1 MVLQWKKQ
9 TEQKRGAPAAASQR
23 SPQGP
28 AGKRCY
34 VIGDVH
40 GRRDL
45 LEGLL
50 DQIRIDA
57 ARHDRT
63 IIIVCVGDLI
73 DRGLDSKGV
82 IELARARPVDHAQWV
97 FLKGNH
103 EEALVDG
110 LNGRPALLLQWLQFG
125 GFETARSY
133 GVEIGALFGRDAE
146 TVETVLQ
153 QAIPKPD
160 LDFMAGFIDSARFG
174 DYGIVHAG
182 VRPGIAFGEQATRD
196 LRWIREEF
204 IESDA
209 DHGLMILHGHTI
221 FDEVDVRPNRIGL
234 DTGAY
239 RTGKLSALWIDGAER
254 GVLTQVGA
262 PGEDKGW
269 W

>member
-1 MVLQWKKQ
+1 MILQRKKQ
-9 TEQKRGAPAAASQR
+9 AVQKPSASMASHQR
-23 SPQGP
+23 LPQGP
-28 AGKRCY
+28 QGKRCY

-50 DQIRIDA
+50 DQIRTDA
-57 ARHDRT
+57 ARHDRA

-73 DRGLDSKGV
+73 DRGIESRGV
-82 IELARARPVDHAQWV
+82 IELVRSRPVDWAHWV

-110 LNGRPALLLQWLQFG
+110 LEGRPALLLQWLQFG

-133 GVEIGALFGRDAE
+133 GVEIGALFGRDAD
-146 TVETVLQ
+146 TVEAILQ
-153 QAIPKPD
+153 QAIPKAD

-182 VRPGIAFGEQATRD
+182 VRPGVAFGEQTTRD

-209 DHGLMILHGHTI
+209 DHGLMIIHGHTI
-221 FDEVDVRPNRIGL
+221 FDEVDVRRNRIGL

-239 RTGKLSALWIDGAER
+239 RTGRLSALWIDGAER
-254 GVLTQVGA
+254 GVLTQTGE

>member
-1 MVLQWKKQ
+1 MALSWLKQ
-9 TEQKRGAPAAASQR
+9 KGARQTDLR
-23 SPQGP
+23 TPQGP
-28 AGKRCY
+28 DGKRCY
-34 VIGDVH
+34 IIGDVH

-45 LEGLL
+45 LEGLFE
-50 DQIRIDA
+50 QIRTDA
-57 ARHDRT
+57 ARHDRSR
-63 IIIVCVGDLI
+63 IIVFVGDLI
-73 DRGLDSKGV
+73 DRGVDSRGV
-82 IELARARPVDHAQWV
+82 IELVRSRPVDDAQWV

-110 LNGRPALLLQWLQFG
+110 LTGQPGRLLQWLQFG
-125 GFETARSY
+125 GYETARSY
-133 GVEIGALFGRDAE
+133 GVEIGALFARDAE
-146 TVETVLQ
+146 TVEGILQ
-153 QAIPKPD
+153 QAVPRAD

-182 VRPGIAFGEQATRD
+182 VRPGVSFSDQTTRD

-209 DHGLMILHGHTI
+209 DHGLVIVHGHTI
-221 FDEVDVRPNRIGL
+221 SDAVDMRANRIGL

-239 RTGKLSALWIDGAER
+239 RSGRLSALWIDGAER
-254 GVLTQVGA
+254 GVLTQIGE